1 MDEKDKTI
9 ESLKRQIL
17 MMWQG
22 FEDGISGDEIDVSDT
37 ATTLSGVKILGLVQK
52 PGNSHAAHADLR
64 CFIAEAAHIN

>member
-22 FEDGISGDEIDVSDT
+22 FEDGISGDEMNARIEENN
-37 ATTLSGVKILGLVQK
+37 G
-52 PGNSHAAHADLR
+52 
-64 CFIAEAAHIN
+64 